1 MIKNIKSSKKD
12 NSYLR
17 DSCRLCGSKSL
28 IKSIKMPACP
38 PVDSFKNYEKNDYPR
53 KKYPMDL
60 FLCKNCGH
68 SQLLFIVDPDILFV
82 DYIYTSSSSP
92 DLQVHFEKYASKL
105 KNLRSELKFRNCLDI
120 GCNDGL
126 FLDELGKFIDNTIGV
141 DPSIDPSKIA
151 KNKGHQ
157 VYNSYFS
164 EIVASKIKQKY
175 GFIDL
180 ITANN
185 VYSHMDDIRKFS
197 KLVKD
202 LLSQEGIFVFE
213 VSYLLNMIENNVIDW
228 IYHEHISHHS
238 IKPLYN
244 FLKDIGLELFKVEM
258 INTKGGSIR
267 CYAKHL
273 NKNHKINNEI
283 KNLIEIENKFGLYEI
298 ETYDKFQSKIENELK
313 KSREYLDNLNKNNF
327 KIAAF
332 GASATATVIHSIL
345 DLDNVFTCIIDDN
358 KSRQGLFSPLKKLE
372 ITSFEKALDYKITH
386 IFISSW
392 RHSETIIKK
401 HINLIKRNKI
411 KVIVPLPSFKILTL

>member
-1 MIKNIKSSKKD
+1 
-12 NSYLR
+12 
-17 DSCRLCGSKSL
+17 
-28 IKSIKMPACP
+28 
-38 PVDSFKNYEKNDYPR
+38 
-53 KKYPMDL
+53 
-60 FLCKNCGH
+60 
-68 SQLLFIVDPDILFV
+68 
-82 DYIYTSSSSP
+82 
-92 DLQVHFEKYASKL
+92 
-105 KNLRSELKFRNCLDI
+105 
-120 GCNDGL
+120 
-126 FLDELGKFIDNTIGV
+126 

-197 KLVKD
+197 KLVKE
-202 LLSQEGIFVFE
+202 LLSPVGIFVFE

-273 NKNHKINNEI
+273 NKNHRINNEI

-298 ETYDKFQSKIENELK
+298 ETYDKFKSKIDNELK

-358 KSRQGLFSPLKKLE
+358 KSRQG
-372 ITSFEKALDYKITH
+372 
-386 IFISSW
+386 
-392 RHSETIIKK
+392 
-401 HINLIKRNKI
+401 
-411 KVIVPLPSFKILTL
+411 